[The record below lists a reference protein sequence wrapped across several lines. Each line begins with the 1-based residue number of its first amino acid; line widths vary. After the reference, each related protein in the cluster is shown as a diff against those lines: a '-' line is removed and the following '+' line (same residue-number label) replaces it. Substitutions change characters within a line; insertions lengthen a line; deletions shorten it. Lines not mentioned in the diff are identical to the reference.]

1 MWERALPGSIV
12 GEKSEFKFSV
22 LKTKLSEFLRS
33 SNQCP
38 GSFER
43 TASFNQKENRQVKG
57 YEHSHSIYEEI
68 EAQRL

>member
-1 MWERALPGSIV
+1 MFKYGKPIQYCKVKKRKKKI
-12 GEKSEFKFSV
+12 SE
-22 LKTKLSEFLRS
+22 LLRS
-33 SNQCP
+33 SKQCP
-38 GSFER
+38 GSFVR